1 MSKVI
6 SVFTPNDMKILEGIL
21 DSGSGAELQEARQ
34 TLNNTR
40 KITPDGGY
48 VYPVKFNPTNW
59 FELLNTSFN
68 AVDLLDSPE
77 VLANQLKSLSL
88 RRIVLSSQ
96 IEELA
101 SLVPDNAEISEKQKA
116 VEDASKERDNAF
128 KSLTDTYGE
137 GIKQALSIIA
147 DIYSLYSSG
156 IPLSMVTKVLSG
168 TELAEDQVNSLAQN
182 LVKKTSGDTDDSI
195 AKKLCDAQTNMVN
208 SSQQLA
214 DMMAE
219 LADAK
224 TKQLI
229 QPLLAP
235 LNAELDKINTE
246 IDSIKSKISLSSAFL
261 PKQDENGNQIDTR
274 SGQEAVAAQSVPTGF
289 TQIYISKSAS
299 TLDKS
304 SSSVTSAETSTGGAS
319 FLFFG
324 AKRNSDKQESAY
336 NSYLNSTDA
345 KLEIGM
351 NIAKVGIEREWFN
364 PGVFYLT
371 KDMFNLTTQRVA
383 PSASF
388 NCVDDDRLK
397 AMSTGGG
404 FLLFS
409 GSKSKT
415 SSFSASSVHSS
426 STDNTITLRFDT
438 PQIIGYYLECTHAD
452 ESSLIDDVSGDR
464 DAGFVTI
471 AEFVEAYQKILQ
483 EINST
488 YKKAN

>member
-1 MSKVI
+1 
-6 SVFTPNDMKILEGIL
+6 
-21 DSGSGAELQEARQ
+21 
-34 TLNNTR
+34 
-40 KITPDGGY
+40 
-48 VYPVKFNPTNW
+48 
-59 FELLNTSFN
+59 
-68 AVDLLDSPE
+68 
-77 VLANQLKSLSL
+77 
-88 RRIVLSSQ
+88 
-96 IEELA
+96 
-101 SLVPDNAEISEKQKA
+101 
-116 VEDASKERDNAF
+116 
-128 KSLTDTYGE
+128 
-137 GIKQALSIIA
+137 
-147 DIYSLYSSG
+147 
-156 IPLSMVTKVLSG
+156 
-168 TELAEDQVNSLAQN
+168 
-182 LVKKTSGDTDDSI
+182 
-195 AKKLCDAQTNMVN
+195 MVN

-229 QPLLAP
+229 QPLLSP

-261 PKQDENGNQIDTR
+261 PKQDENGNLIDTR